1 MRIFMAAMLIAFS
14 TLCAFAQYGGGSRG
28 VGDKSGKSAAEQA
41 EERKNRQIDE
51 KAYKDAISRI
61 PDKTPVKKP
70 DPWGN
75 VR

>member
-14 TLCAFAQYGGGSRG
+14 TVSVCAQGIGKGGGG
-28 VGDKSGKSAAEQA
+28 PKEKSPAELA

-51 KAYKDAISRI
+51 KAYNDAISRI

>member
-14 TLCAFAQYGGGSRG
+14 TVCVCAQGIGKGGGG
-28 VGDKSGKSAAEQA
+28 PPQKSAAEQA
-41 EERKNRQIDE
+41 EEKKNRQIDE

>member
-14 TLCAFAQYGGGSRG
+14 TVSVCAQIGKGGG
-28 VGDKSGKSAAEQA
+28 KPPEKSAAELA
-41 EERKNRQIDE
+41 EEKKNRQIEE
-51 KAYKDAISRI
+51 KAYNDAVSRI
-61 PDKTPVKKP
+61 PDKTSAKKP

>member
-14 TLCAFAQYGGGSRG
+14 TVCACAQGIGKGS
-28 VGDKSGKSAAEQA
+28 SGPPQKSAAEQA
-41 EERKNRQIDE
+41 EEKKNKQIDE
-51 KAYKDAISRI
+51 KAYNDAISRI